1 MRKFMVAF
9 AYDLSGEIVIEAEN
23 EDEARE
29 KVENLDNLYELVE
42 QSHACFES
50 DFMEI
55 QAIEDLGESCDDCC

>member
-23 EDEARE
+23 EAARE
-29 KVENLDNLYELVE
+29 KVENLDNLHELVE

-55 QAIEDLGESCDDCC
+55 HAVEDLGESYDDCC

>member
-9 AYDLSGEIVIEAEN
+9 AYDLSGEIVAGGG
-23 EDEARE
+23 
-29 KVENLDNLYELVE
+29 KLDNLHELVE

-55 QAIEDLGESCDDCC
+55 HAVEDLGESYDDCC

>member
-9 AYDLSGEIVIEAEN
+9 AYDLSGEIVIEAED
-23 EDEARE
+23 EDAARE
-29 KVENLDNLYELVE
+29 KVENLDNLHELVE

-55 QAIEDLGESCDDCC
+55 HVVEDLGESYDDFC

>member
-55 QAIEDLGESCDDCC
+55 HVVEDLGESYDDCC